1 MAKHPLTVRL
11 SDELFSKLEAHATNG
26 LTKTDVVVEAL
37 TRYFNEHPVTL
48 TERLNRIER
57 RLDALELR
65 G

>member
-26 LTKTDVVVEAL
+26 LTKTDVVAEAL
-37 TRYFNEHPVTL
+37 TRYFGEQPVTL